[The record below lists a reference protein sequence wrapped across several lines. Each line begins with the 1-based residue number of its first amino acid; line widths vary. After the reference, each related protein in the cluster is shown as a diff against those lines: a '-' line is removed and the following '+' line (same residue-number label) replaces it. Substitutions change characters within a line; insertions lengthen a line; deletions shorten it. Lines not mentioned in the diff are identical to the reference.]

1 MCFDFLELNT
11 ENKIWL
17 LCASHSIV
25 FAFFKEI
32 KNHFAMNDLT
42 GVLISKMDEKLLQET
57 HRLNCNV
64 VYSSSGFDIQTL
76 NGTLL

>member
-1 MCFDFLELNT
+1 MYITLY
-11 ENKIWL
+11 
-17 LCASHSIV
+17 SIC
-25 FAFFKEI
+25 FFKEI

-64 VYSSSGFDIQTL
+64 VVYSSSGFDIQTL